1 MPDNLALLDK
11 NDILNGSS
19 AQDQADCGCPFKK
32 APTVETVS
40 NAQNIQNI
48 LGLGS
53 NDTLESSIAPD
64 FLNGNTGNDLIS
76 GSADG
81 DIGRSTS
88 QVRIG
93 SLSRDGS
100 AYILTE
106 GSDTFTIPLGLL
118 DTLIGGLRGLGG
130 ADSITGSESGDIIY
144 GDEGNDRIE
153 GRGGNDL
160 LYGGLGND
168 FLSGG
173 AGQNGLL
180 GGAGADT
187 LQGGESA
194 DGVNGNAGDD
204 VIFGAGGDD
213 FLRGGRGN
221 DIVNGGDGNDFLIG
235 DLGNDTLTGGAGQDL
250 FFLRSEAALGSPT
263 FDLITDFQRT
273 IDFIGLST
281 NLKESDVILESKVQ
295 PAGGSAVDIKVA
307 ATGALLGTVLGVTP
321 DDLKGRFRPY
331 DVEPDR
337 PEDRV
342 TIDLPEVKKLS
353 DNKFQM
359 EFPASDGSKYT
370 VVFQDDADGRFV
382 ESVIFVPNRTT
393 GVRGS
398 TTRMSRD
405 GTRADVTLEGSNET
419 VRVENQPSKEAGKP
433 DQGVISRLKDG
444 QIIDTVTVPLP
455 LEPTVPTNPQP
466 PVTPPPVGPDFATNC
481 EPLKKFCEGIGKVA
495 KVVDFVANVAVV
507 TGLLF
512 AVPSGGTSLS
522 LDAIGLGLK
531 GVSTALTV
539 IDYSC
544 KLLTGSDKD
553 LGDAVIDQLKGI
565 GIGKALKSAGLAED
579 LENAV
584 GGTLDLSSSTKD
596 LIGSFGKEEPTEPS
610 KTNFLPQIRKWL
622 AEKYNFP
629 FDFCDKPATTPVT
642 PPPTPSTPFK
652 KIEITPSAIPYL
664 GTANLN
670 VKYVNPS
677 NNSTNIEISGT
688 GRKGIGNPT
697 FLIPEDKKGQGEF
710 NFTLTNIGTE
720 QGGQGSAGL
729 DRFLDVSIGT
739 GGGGKLFDTVN
750 YRQLSFDLLAAPNGV
765 NNILS
770 NVYTLSSVEGLTRR

>member
-11 NDILNGSS
+11 NDNFS
-19 AQDQADCGCPFKK
+19 
-32 APTVETVS
+32 
-40 NAQNIQNI
+40 
-48 LGLGS
+48 
-53 NDTLESSIAPD
+53 
-64 FLNGNTGNDLIS
+64 NGNTGNDLIFDPA
-76 GSADG
+76 GG
-81 DIGRSTS
+81 DESRSSS
-88 QVRIG
+88 QVGGG
-93 SLSRDGS
+93 SLSSDGS

-130 ADSITGSESGDIIY
+130 ADSITGSESGDIVY

-153 GRGGNDL
+153 GRGGADL

-194 DGVNGNAGDD
+194 DGVNGNAGND
-204 VIFGAGGDD
+204 VIFGGGGDD

-221 DIVNGGDGNDFLIG
+221 DIINGEDGNDFLIG
-235 DLGNDTLTGGAGQDL
+235 DFGNDTLTGGAGQDL

-337 PEDRV
+337 PEDKV

-455 LEPTVPTNPQP
+455 LEPTVPTNPEP
-466 PVTPPPVGPDFATNC
+466 PKPTTPTVGQPDFAKAC
-481 EPLKKFCEGIGKVA
+481 QSVKDFCEGTAKLA
-495 KVVDFVANVAVV
+495 KVVDFAAAASAVGALV
-507 TGLLF
+507 LPPFRVVNKAMEAASTGFKVL
-512 AVPSGGTSLS
+512 
-522 LDAIGLGLK
+522 
-531 GVSTALTV
+531 
-539 IDYSC
+539 DYSC

-553 LGDAVIDQLKGI
+553 LGDAVIDELTGI
-565 GIGKALKSAGLAED
+565 GVGKIIQSAGIAGE
-579 LENAV
+579 V
-584 GGTLDLSSSTKD
+584 IGGSLDLASSTKD
-596 LIGSFGKEEPTEPS
+596 LIDLFFGEEKPTEPS
-610 KTNFLPQIRKWL
+610 KTNFLPQIRKFL
-622 AEKYNFP
+622 TKKYNFP

-710 NFTLTNIGTE
+710 NFTLTNGGT
-720 QGGQGSAGL
+720 QLGGPGSANL
-729 DRFLDVSIGT
+729 KNFLDVTIGT
-739 GGGGKLFDTVN
+739 GGGGQLFDTVN
-750 YRQLSFDLLAAPNGV
+750 YRQQSFDLLAAPNGI
-765 NNILS
+765 NNILP
-770 NVYTLSSVEGLTRR
+770 NVYTVSSVEGLTRR